1 MNRNNTRVIEIRAGL
16 GGEDA
21 RRFVVELAEA
31 YLKTAFRLG

>member
-1 MNRNNTRVIEIRAGL
+1 MKNAVRIVEIRAGN

-21 RRFVVELAEA
+21 RRFAVELAEA